1 MESITI
7 NVAGIGIRVEG
18 AVAFDRFRDIGMY
31 KNFIVGQGMS
41 VDCLLDL
48 EIGPPPDLGAA
59 TGAFSPQGN
68 WQLSALGDKNV
79 LQLGP
84 PPRRGYPDNVVVFSA
99 DYTAG
104 AMYQKTVFELFRRF
118 IDQFLLINLLS
129 RRDGF
134 LLHASGAICEGKGL
148 CFIGPS
154 GAGKSTILRL
164 FSKVVKKED
173 LLNDDR
179 LALRKSD
186 GRWRVYGTPYHGEFR
201 AASPASADLAAL
213 FFIRQA
219 KRNYVRPLSTGEVCR
234 ELMVQTL
241 IPLWDKTASERVVE
255 LFASLLT
262 GVRAYE
268 LGFLPDASVIDLIK
282 KTV

>member
-1 MESITI
+1 
-7 NVAGIGIRVEG
+7 
-18 AVAFDRFRDIGMY
+18 
-31 KNFIVGQGMS
+31 
-41 VDCLLDL
+41 
-48 EIGPPPDLGAA
+48 
-59 TGAFSPQGN
+59 
-68 WQLSALGDKNV
+68 
-79 LQLGP
+79 
-84 PPRRGYPDNVVVFSA
+84 
-99 DYTAG
+99 
-104 AMYQKTVFELFRRF
+104 MYQKTVFELFRRF

-134 LLHASGAICEGKGL
+134 LLHASGVICEEKGL

-164 FSKVVKKED
+164 FSKVVRKED

-179 LALRKSD
+179 LALRKRD
-186 GRWRVYGTPYHGEFR
+186 GRWRVHGTPYHGEFR
-201 AASPASADLAAL
+201 AASPVSADLAAL

-219 KRNYVRPLSTGEVCR
+219 KHNYVRPLSAGEVCR

-241 IPLWDKTASERVVE
+241 IPLWDKTASERVIE
-255 LFASLLT
+255 LFGSLLT